1 MQTMK
6 TVFATAFILL
16 ATLCHAQTFTAG
28 DEDSAVME
36 EYIDGKLWVYRNFND
51 IVVGTNCSEV
61 KDSYG
66 KYYQINI
73 LLHNSGKSSVMFC
86 PEDVLAYLQR
96 KNDTTE
102 LEVYT
107 NEEFQKKIRRS
118 QNLAMILYGI
128 SAGINAS
135 NAAYSTSQSTTVL
148 PNGYAYTTTTR
159 TYDSNAA
166 LQANM
171 AASAQ
176 MSALSSAMNSD
187 RGIIEQGYLKKNTIY
202 PDQTIVGYM
211 NIKRQKGNVLTV
223 LVPIEGFYYSFDWD
237 VSKKKAVSK

>member
-73 LLHNSGKSSVMFC
+73 LLHNSGKSSVVFC

-96 KNDTTE
+96 KNDTTN
-102 LEVYT
+102 LKFT
-107 NEEFQKKIRRS
+107 LTRNFKRKSDAAKIS
-118 QNLAMILYGI
+118 
-128 SAGINAS
+128 
-135 NAAYSTSQSTTVL
+135 
-148 PNGYAYTTTTR
+148 P
-159 TYDSNAA
+159 
-166 LQANM
+166 
-171 AASAQ
+171 
-176 MSALSSAMNSD
+176 
-187 RGIIEQGYLKKNTIY
+187 
-202 PDQTIVGYM
+202 
-211 NIKRQKGNVLTV
+211 
-223 LVPIEGFYYSFDWD
+223 
-237 VSKKKAVSK
+237 

>member
-1 MQTMK
+1 MYKALTK
-6 TVFATAFILL
+6 VF
-16 ATLCHAQTFTAG
+16 Q
-28 DEDSAVME
+28 
-36 EYIDGKLWVYRNFND
+36 NF
-51 IVVGTNCSEV
+51 
-61 KDSYG
+61 
-66 KYYQINI
+66 
-73 LLHNSGKSSVMFC
+73 
-86 PEDVLAYLQR
+86 
-96 KNDTTE
+96 
-102 LEVYT
+102 
-107 NEEFQKKIRRS
+107 
-118 QNLAMILYGI
+118 AMILYGI

-223 LVPIEGFYYSFDWD
+223 LVPIDGFYYSFDWD